1 MKANIGLRLVKMI
14 VAAIDYRTSAGANS
28 WGSTPL
34 SKGTWTA
41 WKAPPIAARSPRAG
55 RVNAADF
62 AKVKS
67 IGWSH
72 VSRRRPL
79 IIGLGFSAGHK
90 TKTVG
95 SRKYEPGAGFG
106 AAREVALF
114 RSHGDVNINLE
125 ANRAA

>member
-1 MKANIGLRLVKMI
+1 VGIDAVKQGDLGCMEGATHRRQL
-14 VAAIDYRTSAGANS
+14 AAS
-28 WGSTPL
+28 
-34 SKGTWTA
+34 
-41 WKAPPIAARSPRAG
+41 G

-67 IGWSH
+67 IRWSH
-72 VSRRRPL
+72 VPRRRPL

-95 SRKYEPGAGFG
+95 SREYEPGAGFG
-106 AAREVALF
+106 AARAVALF
-114 RSHGDVNINLE
+114 RSLGDVNINLE